1 LLASVVPRRDQQDRI
16 LIASLGVLTRTLAIA
31 AAGLPWA
38 PMWNI
43 PLLQQPPA
51 VYPAPQRHSP
61 GVEALFYEGEPYR
74 GHATRIFAWYG
85 EPPESAGAK
94 VPAMVLV
101 HGGGGTAFA
110 EWVRLWNSR
119 DYAALAMDTCGA
131 LGDFPP
137 ERPGAPDRERHAH
150 SGPPGWGGFEQM
162 AEPVSD
168 H

>member
-1 LLASVVPRRDQQDRI
+1 
-16 LIASLGVLTRTLAIA
+16 
-31 AAGLPWA
+31 
-38 PMWNI
+38 MWNI